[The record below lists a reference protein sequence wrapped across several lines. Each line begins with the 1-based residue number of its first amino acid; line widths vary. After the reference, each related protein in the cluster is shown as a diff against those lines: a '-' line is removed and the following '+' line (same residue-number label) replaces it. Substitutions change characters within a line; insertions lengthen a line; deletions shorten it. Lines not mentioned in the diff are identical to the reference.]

1 MLGWNIFTKAV
12 RLVIDNLND
21 ALRISALLYLVPA
34 VLVAAITFSMA
45 PGAAANPGSMAPVGG
60 PAAILGI
67 VQFVAFLWIAVA
79 WHRFV
84 LLDERPQGWLPRF
97 NGSRMLAYFGYS
109 LLLVLIAIPFLIV
122 GGLLAAALAF
132 GGIPLLVLG
141 GLIVLI
147 AALIV
152 GYRLALILPA
162 SSVDKPIKL
171 GQAWEATRGAS
182 GTIVALAL
190 ISAVAAVVLDLPALV
205 FGGPLAIVGVI
216 WRLVMG
222 WLELVVGISILTT
235 LYGHFVEGRAVQ
247 A

>member
-21 ALRISALLYLVPA
+21 ALRISAVLYFVPA
-34 VLVAAITFSMA
+34 ILVAAITFSMA
-45 PGAAANPGSMAPVGG
+45 PIAATNAGALAGFAG
-60 PAAILGI
+60 PSAILAL
-67 VQFVAFLWIAVA
+67 VQLVAFLWIAVA

-84 LLDERPQGWLPRF
+84 LLDERPAGWLPKF
-97 NGSRMLAYFGYS
+97 NGPRMLAYFGYS
-109 LLLVLIAIPFLIV
+109 LLLLLIAIPFLIV
-122 GGLLAAALAF
+122 GGLLAALLAF

-152 GYRLALILPA
+152 GYRLALVLPA

-190 ISAVAAVVLDLPALV
+190 ISAVAAVVLDLPALA
-205 FGGPLAIVGVI
+205 FGGPLAIIGVL
-216 WRLVMG
+216 WRVLMG
-222 WLELVVGISILTT
+222 WLELVVGVSILTT
-235 LYGHFVEGRAVQ
+235 LYGYFVERREVAS
-247 A
+247 